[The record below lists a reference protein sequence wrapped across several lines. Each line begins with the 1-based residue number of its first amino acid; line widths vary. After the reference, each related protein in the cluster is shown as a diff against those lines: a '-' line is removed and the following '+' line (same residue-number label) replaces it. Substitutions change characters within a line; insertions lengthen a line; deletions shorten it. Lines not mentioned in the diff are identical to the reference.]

1 MDQSSLDSIAN
12 SLDIKY
18 QVTDNVDARKTYI
31 AKVILTNTGDIPLR
45 AAGKWAIYF
54 CHIRM
59 VEPQTLPDADQI
71 RMEKYGI
78 KFCHINGC
86 LFTLE
91 PLRSFKTLNKGDSL
105 EIVFTAEYY
114 SVARSDMMPNW
125 YITCKDLLPRIIQ
138 STQGEDLSYVLPFDT
153 PESWKRHKWD
163 KYDPFTPEVR
173 YEKNHVQDLGKAGC
187 LVTPTPHSLIVV
199 SDRTLDLSKQSWCI
213 MAAEDVMQE
222 AEFLQEKSDSIKF
235 DLRNNKELKLN
246 QKHVILLKIGP
257 VTENGDGCTGRANED
272 AYKLTVQLEEEVIEV
287 IGSSAVGV
295 FYGVQTFLSLLD
307 RCEVPHV
314 HILDYPRYPYR
325 GMHLDVSRN
334 FHKKESVLKLLDVM
348 AMYKMN
354 KFHFHLTDDE
364 GWRLEIPGLEE
375 LTTVGSRRG
384 HDLEEKT
391 CILPMLGSGPNFD
404 TSGSGYYSIDDYK
417 EILKFAQQ
425 RHIEVIP
432 EIDMP
437 GHSHAAIKAMQAR
450 YYRFQEVKDTKSA
463 KEYLLTDFHD
473 TDSVT
478 TSVQMY
484 SENSM
489 NPGLDSTY
497 KFVDKIVKEV
507 KDMHAEIQPLKTFH
521 FGGDEVPYKAWKKS
535 YACEKLIED
544 GDVESFDKLMEYFV
558 KRLAEVVAKH
568 GLSLGAWQ
576 DGLIHSGI
584 TPVERTKFPNKEVL
598 AYAWQNVWES
608 GLAGFAYKLANAG
621 YKVVMSQA
629 THLYFDH
636 PYEPDPE
643 EVGLYWAT
651 RYIDTRK
658 TFNFMPDNIFANA
671 DVKLTGKELSKEDVE
686 KCNEDNDV
694 LIEKQ
699 NVIGMQGQLW
709 SELVRTSDVLDSMIH
724 PRLQA
729 LAERAWHKASWEE
742 VDDVAKLKMD
752 QTADWTKFSN
762 SLGYRELQ
770 RLDKMGVTYHIPP
783 PGVRVEGDK
792 LHVVSAYPGLPL
804 YYSTDS
810 GTTWQDV
817 KDSIK
822 VNSGLKVHIVCKS
835 ADRLRSSRRVTLTV
849 PDAPLSDG
857 H

>member
-1 MDQSSLDSIAN
+1 MDQSTLDYIAN
-12 SLDIKY
+12 TLDIKY
-18 QVTDNVDARKTYI
+18 KVTDNVEARKTYI
-31 AKVILTNTGDIPLR
+31 AKMILTNTGDVPLTGK
-45 AAGKWAIYF
+45 GKWAIYF

-59 VEPQTLPDADQI
+59 LEPQTLPDADQI
-71 RMEKYGI
+71 CMKNYGV
-78 KFCHINGC
+78 KFCHVNGC

-91 PLRSFKTLNKGDSL
+91 PLKSFKTLNKDESL
-105 EIVFTAEYY
+105 EITFTAEYY
-114 SVARSDMMPNW
+114 SVARSDLMPNW
-125 YITCKDLLPRIIQ
+125 YITCKDLIPTIIQ
-138 STQGEDLSYVLPFDT
+138 STQGEELGYILPFDT
-153 PESWKRHKWD
+153 PESWKRHRWD
-163 KYDPFTPEVR
+163 EYDPFTPEVR
-173 YEKNHVQDLGKAGC
+173 YEKNNVEDLGKAGC
-187 LVTPTPHSLIVV
+187 LVTPTPYRLTLI
-199 SDRTLDLSKQSWCI
+199 SDGTLDLSKQPWCI
-213 MAAEDVMQE
+213 VASQDVMQE
-222 AEFLQEKSDSIKF
+222 AEFLLEKSASVKL
-235 DLRNNKELKLN
+235 DLQTNKILKPDQN
-246 QKHVILLKIGP
+246 HAISLKIGP
-257 VTENGDGCTGRANED
+257 VTENGEESNKSAGMD
-272 AYKLTVQLEEEVIEV
+272 AYELTVKLEEKVIEV
-287 IGSSAVGV
+287 IGSSARGV
-295 FYGVQTFLSLLD
+295 FYGVQTLISLLE

-314 HILDYPRYPYR
+314 HIVDFPRYSYR

-334 FHKKESVLKLLDVM
+334 FHKKESVLKLLEVM

-375 LTTVGSRRG
+375 LTSVGSRRG

-404 TSGSGYYSIDDYK
+404 TSGSGYYSVEDYK
-417 EILKFAQQ
+417 EILRFAKR

-450 YYRFQEVKDTKSA
+450 YYKFQEANDTESA

-473 TDSVT
+473 TSSLS

-489 NPGLDSTY
+489 NPGLESTY
-497 KFVDKIVKEV
+497 NFVKKIVKEL
-507 KDMHAEIQPLKTFH
+507 KEMHDDIEPLKIFH

-535 YACEKLIED
+535 AACEKLIDTGE
-544 GDVESFDKLMEYFV
+544 VESFDKLMEYFV
-558 KRLAEVVAKH
+558 KRLAEVVAKQ

-576 DGLIHSGI
+576 DGLIHSGT
-584 TPVERTKFPNKEVL
+584 TPVERTAFPSEEVL

-643 EVGLYWAT
+643 EIGLYWAT

-671 DVKLTGKELSKEDVE
+671 DVKLTGKVLSREDVK
-686 KCNEDNDV
+686 KCNEGNDV

-709 SELVRTSDVLDSMIH
+709 SELVRTSDALHSMIH

-729 LAERAWHKASWEE
+729 LAERAWHKAPWEE
-742 VDDVAKLKMD
+742 VADVDKRKED

-762 SLGYRELQ
+762 SLGYRELH

-783 PGVRVEGDK
+783 PGARIEGDK
-792 LHVVSAYPGLPL
+792 LSVTSAYPGLPL
-804 YYSTDS
+804 CYSTDN

-817 KDSIK
+817 KDSVK
-822 VNSGLKVHIVCKS
+822 VDPGVTVHIVCKS
-835 ADRLRSSRRVTLTV
+835 TDRSRSSRRVTLTV
-849 PDAPLSDG
+849 PAANSSL
-857 H
+857 

>member
-1 MDQSSLDSIAN
+1 MDQASLDSIAS

-18 QVTDNVDARKTYI
+18 KVIDNVEARKTYI
-31 AKVILTNTGDIPLR
+31 AKVILTNTGDVPLR
-45 AAGKWAIYF
+45 GTGKWAIYF

-71 RMEKYGI
+71 CMEKYGV

-91 PLRSFKTLNKGDSL
+91 PLRSFKTLQKNDSL
-105 EIVFTAEYY
+105 EITFTAEYY
-114 SVARSDMMPNW
+114 SVARSDLMPNW
-125 YITCKDLLPRIIQ
+125 YITCKDLVPRIIQ
-138 STQGEDLSYVLPFDT
+138 STQGEDLNYILPFDT
-153 PESWKRHKWD
+153 PDSWKRHRWD
-163 KYDPFTPEVR
+163 KYDPFTPGVR
-173 YEKNHVQDLGKAGC
+173 YEKNYVEDLGKAGC
-187 LVTPTPHSLIVV
+187 VVTPTPYGLTEL
-199 SDRTLDLSKQSWCI
+199 SDGFLDLTKQSWCI
-213 MAAEDVMQE
+213 VATEELIQE
-222 AEFLQEKSDSIKF
+222 AEFLQEKSESVKL
-235 DLRNNKELKLN
+235 DLRSDKDLKADQN
-246 QKHVILLKIGP
+246 RVILLKVGP
-257 VTENGDGCTGRANED
+257 VTVNSVYSKPCDSLD
-272 AYKLTVQLEEEVIEV
+272 AYELTVKLEEEVIEV

-295 FYGVQTFLSLLD
+295 FYGVQTLLSLLE
-307 RCEVPHV
+307 RYEVPHV
-314 HILDYPRYPYR
+314 QILDFPRYPYR

-334 FHKKESVLKLLDVM
+334 FHNKESVLKLLEVM

-354 KFHFHLTDDE
+354 KLHFHLTDDE

-375 LTTVGSRRG
+375 LTTIGSRRG

-404 TSGSGYYSIDDYK
+404 TSGSGYYTVQDYK
-417 EILKFAQQ
+417 EILQFANR

-450 YYRFQEVKDTKSA
+450 YYRFQEIKDTESA
-463 KEYLLTDFHD
+463 KQYLLTDFLD
-473 TDSVT
+473 YDSIP

-497 KFVDKIVKEV
+497 RFVEKVVKEV
-507 KDMHAEIQPLKTFH
+507 KAMHAEIQPLKVFH

-535 YACEKLIED
+535 EACDKLIEN
-544 GDVESFDKLMEYFV
+544 GDVESFDKLMEHFV
-558 KRLAEVVAKH
+558 KKVAEIVAKH
-568 GLSLGAWQ
+568 DLCLGAWQ
-576 DGLIHSGI
+576 DGLIHSGV
-584 TPVERTKFPNKEVL
+584 TPVEREKFPNEEVL

-671 DVKLTGKELSKEDVE
+671 DVKLNGKVLTKEDVE

-709 SELVRTSDVLDSMIH
+709 SELIRTSNSLDSMIH

-729 LAERAWHKASWEE
+729 LAERAWHKAPWEDIE
-742 VDDVAKLKMD
+742 DVTKLKKG
-752 QTADWTKFSN
+752 QTADWAKFSN
-762 SLGYRELQ
+762 SLGYRELP

-783 PGVRVEGDK
+783 PGARVEGDT
-792 LHVVSAYPGLPL
+792 LHVISAYPGLPL
-804 YYSTDS
+804 CYSTDN
-810 GTTWQDV
+810 GTTWLNV
-817 KDSIK
+817 KGK
-822 VNSGLKVHIVCKS
+822 VEVKPGDKILIMCKS
-835 ADRLRSSRRVTLTV
+835 ADGLRSSRIVTLSV
-849 PDAPLSDG
+849 PDTGVSK
-857 H
+857 

>member
-12 SLDIKY
+12 NLDIKY
-18 QVTDNVDARKTYI
+18 QVTDNVAARKSYI
-31 AKVILTNTGDIPLR
+31 AKVILTNTGDVPLKGN
-45 AAGKWAIYF
+45 GKWAIYF

-59 VEPQTLPDADQI
+59 VEPLTLPDADQI
-71 RMEKYGI
+71 CMEKYGV

-91 PLRSFKTLNKGDSL
+91 PLKSFKTLKKNDSL
-105 EIVFTAEYY
+105 EITFTAEYY
-114 SVARSDMMPNW
+114 SVARSDLMPNW
-125 YITCKDLLPRIIQ
+125 YITCKDLIPRIIQ
-138 STQGEDLSYVLPFDT
+138 STQGEDLNYILPFDT

-163 KYDPFTPEVR
+163 KYDPFSQEVR
-173 YEKNHVQDLGKAGC
+173 YEKNHVDDLGKAGS
-187 LVTPTPHSLIVV
+187 LVTPIPYRLTVV
-199 SDRTLDLSKQSWCI
+199 SDGTLDLSKQSWCI
-213 MAAEDVMQE
+213 VANQEVMEE
-222 AEFLQEKSDSIKF
+222 AQFLKEKSDSIK
-235 DLRNNKELKLN
+235 LNLQNNQDLKLEQN
-246 QKHVILLKIGP
+246 HVIVLKIGP
-257 VTENGDGCTGRANED
+257 VTVNSEECKESDKLD
-272 AYKLTVQLEEEVIEV
+272 AYELIVKLEEEVIEV

-295 FYGVQTFLSLLD
+295 FYGVQTVLSLLEG
-307 RCEVPHV
+307 CEVPHV
-314 HILDYPRYPYR
+314 HILDFPRYSYR

-334 FHKKESVLKLLDVM
+334 FHKKESVLKLLEVM

-375 LTTVGSRRG
+375 LTSVGSRRG

-404 TSGSGYYSIDDYK
+404 TSGSGYYSVEDYK
-417 EILKFAQQ
+417 EILQFAKR

-450 YYRFQEVKDTKSA
+450 YCRFQEVNDVESA
-463 KEYLLTDFHD
+463 REYLLTDFHD
-473 TDSVT
+473 SESVT

-507 KDMHAEIQPLKTFH
+507 KDMHAEIMPLKTFH

-535 YACEKLIED
+535 AACEKLIEN
-544 GDVESFDKLMEYFV
+544 GDVESFDKLMEHFV

-568 GLSLGAWQ
+568 DLSLGAWQ

-584 TPVERTKFPNKEVL
+584 TPVERTKFPNEEVL

-671 DVKLTGKELSKEDVE
+671 DVKLTGKALSREDIE
-686 KCNEDNDV
+686 KCNEDNDI
-694 LIEKQ
+694 LTEKQ

-729 LAERAWHKASWEE
+729 LAERAWHKAPWEE
-742 VDDVAKLKMD
+742 IGDVNKLKKD
-752 QTADWTKFSN
+752 QTADWTMFSN
-762 SLGYRELQ
+762 SLGYKELR
-770 RLDKMGVTYHIPP
+770 RLDKMGVAYHIPP
-783 PGVRVEGDK
+783 PGARVEGDK
-792 LHVVSAYPGLPL
+792 LHVISAYPGLPL
-804 YYSTDS
+804 CYSTDN
-810 GTTWQDV
+810 GTTWLDV
-817 KDSIK
+817 EESVQVKPGDKII
-822 VNSGLKVHIVCKS
+822 IVCKS
-835 ADRLRSSRRVTLTV
+835 ADKLRSSRRMTLTV
-849 PDAPLSDG
+849 PGASLSK
-857 H
+857 